1 MGQVTTGDIQGL
13 AAAPEALREALPAA
27 GRIVR
32 ARAGQVI
39 VSAGA
44 ASQDVYLINSGRLQV
59 TLFAARDREIIL
71 RDFGPGQMFGEL
83 AAIDGRPRSAS
94 VTAAEASVLTVIA
107 APAFRALVCNTPEA
121 ALWFARQL
129 TRHVRDMNEK
139 VFELS
144 ALNVRSRLHCQLLR
158 MAAAA
163 GVVANQAVVRPVPTH
178 EQFAALIGTHREAVT
193 REFGALS
200 AMGLVNRS
208 RSNLTIVDVDRLAAI
223 VRALT
228 PAGIGAGMMG

>member
-1 MGQVTTGDIQGL
+1 MEAGEIQGL
-13 AAAPEALREALPAA
+13 AAAPAALREALPAG

-32 ARAGQVI
+32 ARAGQII

-44 ASQDVYLINSGRLQV
+44 ASQDVYLVNAGRLQV
-59 TLFAARDREIIL
+59 TLFATRDREIIL

-94 VTAAEASVLTVIA
+94 VTAAEPSVLTIIA
-107 APAFRALVCNTPEA
+107 APAFRMLVSATPEA
-121 ALWFARQL
+121 ALWFAEQL
-129 TRHVRDMNEK
+129 TRQVREMTEK

-144 ALNVRSRLHCQLLR
+144 ALNVRSRLHCQLMR

-163 GVVANQAVVRPVPTH
+163 GVVANQAIVRPVPTH
-178 EQFAALIGTHREAVT
+178 EQLAALIGTHREAVT
-193 REFGALS
+193 RELGALA
-200 AMGLVNRS
+200 AMGLITRS

-228 PAGIGAGMMG
+228 PAGIGTSTAG